1 MSIRQEKK
9 ETRSGKKDKNGLSL
23 ALSRPVRRATQRL
36 NRRMSDYL
44 AAPICK
50 ESGHQYSKPGKLACY

>member
-9 ETRSGKKDKNGLSL
+9 EERQGKKDKNGLSL
-23 ALSRPVRRATQRL
+23 AISRPLRRSMQRL

-50 ESGHQYSKPGKLACY
+50 ESGHQYSKPGKQACY